1 MDTINYYPS
10 DTTISGLLFSN
21 YTSEEI
27 RRLSVKELTSSS
39 AIDRLGAPI
48 SGGPYDLALGPFDKN
63 DRCFTCG
70 QGFVS
75 CPGHLGHI
83 SLVLPVYNP
92 VFFRNLVNVL
102 RGCCLHCHTIQCTNA
117 EKYLFSMQM
126 VYLKHGQTN
135 EIDNIQSIYKTWV
148 LEKKSLDTFYE
159 QINEHMKLNPA
170 SSTKIEATTKN
181 LLAIRQQL
189 IKEFEARAFK
199 TKKKFCPNCNAPV
212 RALRADSHSKL
223 FYSQGI
229 SNKQIKAYQ
238 ERMSSVRQSK
248 KLNDD
253 EDESIINDEEEML
266 TKMMS
271 SQMYLTPLD
280 VLKHLE
286 KMWSNEKEVLAVY
299 LATLRSPHH
308 SITHVHN
315 NPISLFFFEVL
326 PVLPSKFRPVLSF
339 NDQKFENPKTVRY
352 SSIIQ
357 DNQLIKELLLLKDQ
371 QTTDTLTPNAN
382 RSSSL
387 TNTLRGSTNEEK
399 LNNLWLKMQITVN
412 SIFDSSLD
420 NRSGTRVAK
429 GIRQVIEK
437 KEGLF
442 RMHMMGKRVN
452 YAGRSVIS
460 PDPFIAIYEVGIP
473 EIFAKKLTYPEL
485 VTPHN
490 VHELRQLILNGP
502 DVHPGANFV
511 ELEDGT
517 IRRLLPNNL
526 SQRTA
531 VAKLLLTREKQHGN
545 TTLMSTKK
553 VYRHL
558 RNGDYVLVNRQPT
571 LHRPSIQAHM
581 SRVLPGEKTLR
592 LHYAQCKSYNADFDG
607 DEMNVH
613 LPQNELARAEAA
625 ELMITYQHFLV
636 SKDGTP
642 LTGLIQDHVVAG
654 TALTM
659 RDRFFEKTDYQQLVY
674 SAIGS
679 NSRKK
684 INLLPPCIWKPKQL
698 WSGKQIISTVLLYI
712 QPSKEAPLNLDS
724 KSKLSMKSWPSTPN
738 ATNIDLMADTDV
750 IIRHGH
756 LLSGLIDKAHCGA
769 TLASVVHCYYE
780 LYGKRCAADLISAFS
795 KLFTL
800 FLQYYRGFTLG
811 IEDVLLLPP
820 GVSNRRQL
828 INQCRAH
835 AGQKALQK
843 TFSIP
848 ENSDQQ
854 VLDNEFAKA
863 FCSKVFD
870 ERTSK
875 EMDLNYKTSIDEYQ
889 NQIIKKCMSN
899 LFKQFPDN
907 NLQFLIQSGAKGSSV
922 NAIQMSCLLGQQELE
937 GKRPP
942 MMPSGRT
949 LPSFRPY
956 ECSPRSGG
964 FVDGSFL
971 SGIRPQEY
979 FFHCMAGREGLI
991 DTAVKTARIGY
1002 LQRCLMKH
1010 LEGLV
1015 VNYDLTVRDSDGSVV
1030 QFQYGEDGL
1039 AVEKCTYLKEAYYPF
1054 LIANQSTILRENEYS
1069 RIVDMCGSTKEKPI
1083 LKTLKKIRAW
1093 RKKTRDLADDDNN
1106 LNDSTRLKIS
1116 DETKIRMTPF
1126 INYSRFF
1133 DLHTL
1138 TNSLK
1143 SKDINEARS
1152 IMVQTW
1158 RNLSDDKRQ
1167 QYNHG
1172 VVKFYSPVT
1181 QNYLPASNL
1190 GAITERLDDL
1200 IRSYINTQG
1209 KLDRTNMDKRLFEKM
1224 VHFKSLK
1231 SCIDPGESVGIL
1243 AAQSIGEPSTQM
1255 TLNTFHFAGRG
1266 EMNVTLG
1273 VPRLRELLMVAS
1285 ANVKTPTMEVPILHS
1300 SSALRKAKRLQRRWS
1315 RLLFSQVLQSLNIH
1329 EKLSLKLNDSKRTYK
1344 IEFQFDEKYGK
1355 KQLTEIIRS
1364 FETHFIPRLCRAINK
1379 KRKELTTSGLL
1390 RSAHIRDK
1398 VTVNES
1404 NDKDEQQELGE
1415 KDDDDDDEDDEQING
1430 ETSTAKEKANRNDEK
1445 EYDDDD
1451 DDDDNINNNNNE
1463 NETDDDEEAIQ
1474 DNQEEN
1480 DQTNVSKITIKEDVI
1495 DDDIEALD
1503 ITQAEMN
1510 HDNDDD
1516 DEQEV
1521 PGNDQGNDDEPPR
1534 KKARKMS
1541 DKNTHVDNTIYN
1553 ERFGN
1558 VCKHAEY
1565 IQEYIAD
1572 LDNNLW
1578 CRLTMI
1584 FPATQPRID
1593 LESLIRSETS
1603 RTPITSIVGIQ
1614 NCFIAENKEYRAK
1627 TNKDSNDVEY
1637 ILSTEGENINALMTY
1652 YQIFDLRRIYTN
1664 NIHRMAQIFGIEAAN
1679 RTLIR
1684 EINRV
1689 FGAYGIEV
1697 DYRHLSLLADY
1708 MTYEG
1713 VYKPCNRLGLRTNAS
1728 PLQKITFETS
1738 TTYLREALLHGEHEE
1753 LQSPSSRLVTGRMVQ
1768 CGTGAFDILTKLSS

>member
-10 DTTISGLLFSN
+10 DTTIGGLLYSN

-27 RRLSVKELTSSS
+27 RRLSVKELTSSQ
-39 AIDRLGAPI
+39 AIDRLGAPV

-70 QGFVS
+70 QGFVA

-102 RGCCLHCHTIQCTNA
+102 RGCCLHCHTIQCSNA

-126 VYLKHGQTN
+126 LYLKHGQTN
-135 EIDNIQSIYKTWV
+135 EIDNLQSIYKMWV
-148 LEKKSLDTFYE
+148 LERKSLDTFYE
-159 QINEHMKLNPA
+159 QINEHMKLNPP
-170 SSTKIEATTKN
+170 SSTKIESTTKN

-189 IKEFEARAFK
+189 IKDFESRTFK
-199 TKKKFCPNCNAPV
+199 SHKKFCPNCNTPS
-212 RALRADSHSKL
+212 RSLRADSHTKL
-223 FYSQGI
+223 FYSQAV

-238 ERMSSVRQSK
+238 QRMSNVRQK
-248 KLNDD
+248 KKMDDDDDDDDD
-253 EDESIINDEEEML
+253 EVIDNTEEEL
-266 TKMMS
+266 VTKMMS
-271 SQMYLTPLD
+271 GQMYLTPLD
-280 VLKHLE
+280 VLKHFE
-286 KMWSNEKEVLAVY
+286 KIWANEKEVLGIY
-299 LATLRSPHH
+299 LATLRSSPHH
-308 SITHVHN
+308 SITNVYN

-357 DNQLIKELLLLKDQ
+357 DNQLIKELLLLKDK
-371 QTTDTLTPNAN
+371 QTSDIPTSTHS

-387 TNTLRGSTNEEK
+387 INTLRGATNEEK

-420 NRSGTRVAK
+420 NRSGGRVAK

-558 RNGDYVLVNRQPT
+558 RNGDYVLANRQPT

-581 SRVLPGEKTLR
+581 ARVLPGEKTLR

-607 DEMNVH
+607 DEMNIH
-613 LPQNELARAEAA
+613 LPQNELTRAEAA

-654 TALTM
+654 TSLTM
-659 RDRFFEKTDYQQLVY
+659 RDRFFEKADYQQLVY
-674 SAIGS
+674 NSIGS
-679 NSRKK
+679 NSRRK
-684 INLLPPCIWKPKQL
+684 IQLLPPCIIKPKQL

-712 QPSKEAPLNLDS
+712 QPAKESPLNLDS
-724 KSKLSMKSWPSTPN
+724 KSKLSMKSWPSKPG

-750 IIRHGH
+750 IIRQGH

-780 LYGKRCAADLISAFS
+780 LYGKRCAADLVSAFS

-820 GVSNRRQL
+820 GVSYRRRL
-828 INQCRAH
+828 INECRAQ
-835 AGQKALQK
+835 AGRNALQK
-843 TFSIP
+843 TFSTP
-848 ENSDQQ
+848 DDSNEQ
-854 VLDNEFAKA
+854 VLMDEFAKA
-863 FCSKVFD
+863 FCSKSFD
-870 ERTSK
+870 ERVSK
-875 EMDLNYKTSIDEYQ
+875 EMDANYKTSIDEFQ
-889 NQIIKKCMSN
+889 NQIIKQCMSN
-899 LFKQFPDN
+899 LFKHFPEN
-907 NLQFLIQSGAKGSSV
+907 NLQFLIQSGAKGSTV
-922 NAIQMSCLLGQQELE
+922 NAMQMSCLLGQQELE

-956 ECSPRSGG
+956 EYSPRSGG

-1015 VNYDLTVRDSDGSVV
+1015 VNYDLTVRDSDGSVI

-1039 AVEKCTYLKEAYYPF
+1039 AVDKCTYLKEAYYPF
-1054 LIANQSTILRENEYS
+1054 LVANQSSILRENEYS
-1069 RIVDMCGSTKEKPI
+1069 RIVDKCGSTKERPI
-1083 LKTLKKIRAW
+1083 IKNLKKIRAW
-1093 RKKTRDLADDDNN
+1093 RKKTRELADDDSS
-1106 LNDSTRLKIS
+1106 LNDTTRLKIS

-1133 DLHTL
+1133 DLNTL

-1158 RNLSDDKRQ
+1158 RDLPDDKRE

-1172 VVKFYSPVT
+1172 VVKFYSPIT

-1200 IRSYINTQG
+1200 IRNYMNTHG
-1209 KLDRTNMDKRLFEKM
+1209 KLDQTKMDKKAFEKM
-1224 VHFKSLK
+1224 LHFKSLK

-1285 ANVKTPTMEVPILHS
+1285 LNVKTPTMEVPILHS

-1315 RLLFSQVLQSLNIH
+1315 RLVFSQVLTNLNIH
-1329 EKLSLKLNDSKRTYK
+1329 EKLSLKLNDHKRTYT
-1344 IEFQFDEKYGK
+1344 IEFKFNENYGK
-1355 KQLTEIIRS
+1355 KQLNEILRS
-1364 FETHFIPRLCRAINK
+1364 FETYFIPRLCRAINK

-1398 VTVNES
+1398 VTINNS
-1404 NDKDEQQELGE
+1404 NDKDDQQEAME
-1415 KDDDDDDEDDEQING
+1415 KDDDDDDDDDEQANG
-1430 ETSTAKEKANRNDEK
+1430 EANTAKEKSNRNDEK

-1451 DDDDNINNNNNE
+1451 DNNNNE
-1463 NETDDDEEAIQ
+1463 ENGTDDEAPMH
-1474 DNQEEN
+1474 DNPDDN
-1480 DQTNVSKITIKEDVI
+1480 DQLTASKISIKQDII
-1495 DDDIEALD
+1495 DDDDDVQALD
-1503 ITQAEMN
+1503 TFKEEAN
-1510 HDNDDD
+1510 DN

-1521 PGNDQGNDDEPPR
+1521 PSNNNDDDEPPS
-1534 KKARKMS
+1534 KKARKS
-1541 DKNTHVDNTIYN
+1541 HEKTTKNGNNTYN

-1558 VCKHAEY
+1558 VCKHADYIHEY
-1565 IQEYIAD
+1565 TAD

-1593 LESLIRSETS
+1593 LESLIRHEAS
-1603 RTPITSIVGIQ
+1603 RTTITSIVGIQ
-1614 NCFIAENKEYRAK
+1614 NCFISENKEYRGK
-1627 TNKDSNDVEY
+1627 TKADSDDTEY

-1652 YQIFDLRRIYTN
+1652 YQVFDLCRIYTN

-1738 TTYLREALLHGEHEE
+1738 TSYLKEALLHGEHED
-1753 LQSPSSRLVTGRMVQ
+1753 LKSPSSRLVTGRMVK
-1768 CGTGAFDILTKLSS
+1768 CGTGAFDVLTKLSS

>member
-1 MDTINYYPS
+1 MDN
-10 DTTISGLLFSN
+10 N
-21 YTSEEI
+21 
-27 RRLSVKELTSSS
+27 
-39 AIDRLGAPI
+39 
-48 SGGPYDLALGPFDKN
+48 
-63 DRCFTCG
+63 
-70 QGFVS
+70 
-75 CPGHLGHI
+75 
-83 SLVLPVYNP
+83 
-92 VFFRNLVNVL
+92 
-102 RGCCLHCHTIQCTNA
+102 
-117 EKYLFSMQM
+117 
-126 VYLKHGQTN
+126 
-135 EIDNIQSIYKTWV
+135 
-148 LEKKSLDTFYE
+148 
-159 QINEHMKLNPA
+159 
-170 SSTKIEATTKN
+170 
-181 LLAIRQQL
+181 
-189 IKEFEARAFK
+189 
-199 TKKKFCPNCNAPV
+199 
-212 RALRADSHSKL
+212 
-223 FYSQGI
+223 
-229 SNKQIKAYQ
+229 
-238 ERMSSVRQSK
+238 
-248 KLNDD
+248 
-253 EDESIINDEEEML
+253 DESMDNDEEEML

-286 KMWSNEKEVLAVY
+286 KIWANEKEVLAIY
-299 LATLRSPHH
+299 LATLRSLHH
-308 SITHVHN
+308 SITHAHN

-352 SSIIQ
+352 STIIQ
-357 DNQLIKELLLLKDQ
+357 DNQLIKELLLLKDK
-371 QTTDTLTPNAN
+371 QTTDISTSTTN
-382 RSSSL
+382 RSSL
-387 TNTLRGSTNEEK
+387 TNTLRGATNEEK

-420 NRSGTRVAK
+420 NRSGARVAK

-545 TTLMSTKK
+545 TTLMSTKR

-558 RNGDYVLVNRQPT
+558 RTGDYVLVNRQPT

-581 SRVLPGEKTLR
+581 ARVLPGEKTLR

-607 DEMNVH
+607 DEMNIH
-613 LPQNELARAEAA
+613 LPQNELGRAEAA
-625 ELMITYQHFLV
+625 VLMITYQHFLV

-659 RDRFFEKTDYQQLVY
+659 RDRFFEKSDYQQLVY
-674 SAIGS
+674 NAIGS
-679 NSRKK
+679 YSRRK
-684 INLLPPCIWKPKQL
+684 IHLLPPCIWKPKQL
-698 WSGKQIISTVLLYI
+698 WTGKQIISTILLYI
-712 QPSKEAPLNLDS
+712 QPANEASLNLDS
-724 KSKLSMKSWPSTPN
+724 KSKLSMKSWPSKPN

-780 LYGKRCAADLISAFS
+780 LYGKRCAADLITAFS

-811 IEDVLLLPP
+811 IEDVLLLSP
-820 GVSNRRQL
+820 GVSHRRRL
-828 INQCRAH
+828 INECRAQ

-843 TFSIP
+843 TFSLP
-848 ENSDQQ
+848 ENSNEE
-854 VLDNEFAKA
+854 VLTDEFAKA
-863 FCSKVFD
+863 FCSKSFD
-870 ERTSK
+870 ERISK
-875 EMDLNYKTSIDEYQ
+875 EMDMNYKTSIDEYQ
-889 NQIIKKCMSN
+889 NQIIKQCMSH

-922 NAIQMSCLLGQQELE
+922 NAMQMSCLLGQQELE

-956 ECSPRSGG
+956 EYSPRSGG

-1015 VNYDLTVRDSDGSVV
+1015 VNYDLTVRDSDGSVI

-1054 LIANQSTILRENEYS
+1054 LIANHSTILREDEYS

-1083 LKTLKKIRAW
+1083 IKKLKKIRAW

-1106 LNDSTRLKIS
+1106 LNDSIRLKIS

-1158 RNLSDDKRQ
+1158 RDLSDDKRQ

-1200 IRSYINTQG
+1200 IRNYITTHG
-1209 KLDRTNMDKRLFEKM
+1209 KLDQTNMDKRTFEKM
-1224 VHFKSLK
+1224 LHFKSLK

-1285 ANVKTPTMEVPILHS
+1285 QKVKT
-1300 SSALRKAKRLQRRWS
+1300 
-1315 RLLFSQVLQSLNIH
+1315 
-1329 EKLSLKLNDSKRTYK
+1329 
-1344 IEFQFDEKYGK
+1344 
-1355 KQLTEIIRS
+1355 
-1364 FETHFIPRLCRAINK
+1364 
-1379 KRKELTTSGLL
+1379 
-1390 RSAHIRDK
+1390 
-1398 VTVNES
+1398 
-1404 NDKDEQQELGE
+1404 
-1415 KDDDDDDEDDEQING
+1415 
-1430 ETSTAKEKANRNDEK
+1430 
-1445 EYDDDD
+1445 
-1451 DDDDNINNNNNE
+1451 
-1463 NETDDDEEAIQ
+1463 
-1474 DNQEEN
+1474 
-1480 DQTNVSKITIKEDVI
+1480 QT
-1495 DDDIEALD
+1495 
-1503 ITQAEMN
+1503 
-1510 HDNDDD
+1510 
-1516 DEQEV
+1516 
-1521 PGNDQGNDDEPPR
+1521 
-1534 KKARKMS
+1534 
-1541 DKNTHVDNTIYN
+1541 
-1553 ERFGN
+1553 
-1558 VCKHAEY
+1558 
-1565 IQEYIAD
+1565 
-1572 LDNNLW
+1572 
-1578 CRLTMI
+1578 
-1584 FPATQPRID
+1584 
-1593 LESLIRSETS
+1593 
-1603 RTPITSIVGIQ
+1603 
-1614 NCFIAENKEYRAK
+1614 
-1627 TNKDSNDVEY
+1627 
-1637 ILSTEGENINALMTY
+1637 
-1652 YQIFDLRRIYTN
+1652 
-1664 NIHRMAQIFGIEAAN
+1664 
-1679 RTLIR
+1679 
-1684 EINRV
+1684 
-1689 FGAYGIEV
+1689 
-1697 DYRHLSLLADY
+1697 
-1708 MTYEG
+1708 
-1713 VYKPCNRLGLRTNAS
+1713 
-1728 PLQKITFETS
+1728 
-1738 TTYLREALLHGEHEE
+1738 
-1753 LQSPSSRLVTGRMVQ
+1753 
-1768 CGTGAFDILTKLSS
+1768 

>member
-1 MDTINYYPS
+1 MDAINYYPS

-39 AIDRLGAPI
+39 AIDRLGAPVP
-48 SGGPYDLALGPFDKN
+48 GGPYDLALGPFDKN

-102 RGCCLHCHTIQCTNA
+102 RGCCLHCHTIQCSNA
-117 EKYLFSMQM
+117 EKYLFCMQM
-126 VYLKHGQTN
+126 LYLKHGQTN
-135 EIDNIQSIYKTWV
+135 EIDNLQSIYKTWI
-148 LEKKSLDTFYE
+148 LERKSLDTFYE
-159 QINEHMKLNPA
+159 HINEHMKLNPP

-189 IKEFEARAFK
+189 IKDFEARAFK
-199 TKKKFCPNCNAPV
+199 TKKKFCPNCNTPV
-212 RALRADSHSKL
+212 RSLRADSHSKL

-238 ERMSSVRQSK
+238 ERMSNVRQQK
-248 KLNDD
+248 NMNNN
-253 EDESIINDEEEML
+253 DESKDNDDEEEML

-280 VLKHLE
+280 VLKHFE
-286 KMWSNEKEVLAVY
+286 KIWTNEKEVLGIY

-308 SITHVHN
+308 SITHIHN

-352 SSIIQ
+352 STIIQ
-357 DNQLIKELLLLKDQ
+357 DNQYMKELLLLKDK
-371 QTTDTLTPNAN
+371 QTTDIPTSTTN
-382 RSSSL
+382 RSSL
-387 TNTLRGSTNEEK
+387 TNTLRGGTNEEK

-420 NRSGTRVAK
+420 NRSGARVAK

-581 SRVLPGEKTLR
+581 ARVLPGEKTLR

-607 DEMNVH
+607 DEMNIH
-613 LPQNELARAEAA
+613 LPQNELTRAEAA

-659 RDRFFEKTDYQQLVY
+659 RDRFFEKSDYQQLVY
-674 SAIGS
+674 NAIGS
-679 NSRKK
+679 HSRRK
-684 INLLPPCIWKPKQL
+684 ICLLPPCIWKPKQL
-698 WSGKQIISTVLLYI
+698 WTGKQIISTVLLYI
-712 QPSKEAPLNLDS
+712 QPADEASLNLDS
-724 KSKLSMKSWPSTPN
+724 KSKLSMKSWPSKPN

-756 LLSGLIDKAHCGA
+756 LLSGLIDKAHCGS

-780 LYGKRCAADLISAFS
+780 LYGKRCAADLITAFS

-811 IEDVLLLPP
+811 IEDVLLLSP
-820 GVSNRRQL
+820 GVSHRRRL
-828 INQCRAH
+828 INECRTQ

-843 TFSIP
+843 TFSLS
-848 ENSDQQ
+848 ENSNEEILID
-854 VLDNEFAKA
+854 EFAKA
-863 FCSKVFD
+863 FCSKTFD
-870 ERTSK
+870 ERISK
-875 EMDLNYKTSIDEYQ
+875 EMDINYKTSIDEYQ
-889 NQIIKKCMSN
+889 NQIIKQCMSH

-922 NAIQMSCLLGQQELE
+922 NAMQMSCLLGQQELE

-956 ECSPRSGG
+956 EYSPRSGG

-1015 VNYDLTVRDSDGSVV
+1015 VNYDLTVRDSDGSVI

-1083 LKTLKKIRAW
+1083 IKTLKKIRAW
-1093 RKKTRDLADDDNN
+1093 RKKTRDLVDDENN
-1106 LNDSTRLKIS
+1106 LNDSIYLKIS

-1200 IRSYINTQG
+1200 IRNYITTHG
-1209 KLDRTNMDKRLFEKM
+1209 KLDQTNMDKRIFEKM
-1224 VHFKSLK
+1224 IHFKSLK

-1285 ANVKTPTMEVPILHS
+1285 QKVKTPTMEVPILHS
-1300 SSALRKAKRLQRRWS
+1300 SSSLRKAKRLQRRWS
-1315 RLLFSQVLQSLNIH
+1315 RLLFSQVLKNLSIH
-1329 EKLSLKLNDSKRTYK
+1329 EKLSLKLNDHKRTYK
-1344 IEFQFDEKYGK
+1344 IEFYFDEKYGK
-1355 KQLTEIIRS
+1355 KQLNEIIRS
-1364 FETHFIPRLCRAINK
+1364 FEIYFIPRLCRSINK

-1390 RSAHIRDK
+1390 RSAQIRDK
-1398 VTVNES
+1398 ITINDS
-1404 NDKDEQQELGE
+1404 NNKDEQQELVE
-1415 KDDDDDDEDDEQING
+1415 KDDDDDDDDEDDEQING
-1430 ETSTAKEKANRNDEK
+1430 EANTAKEKANRNDEK

-1451 DDDDNINNNNNE
+1451 NNNNNNE
-1463 NETDDDEEAIQ
+1463 ENETDDEEAIQ
-1474 DNQEEN
+1474 DNQDED
-1480 DQTNVSKITIKEDVI
+1480 DQTNTSKITIKEDVI
-1495 DDDIEALD
+1495 DDDDDDDDDVPALD
-1503 ITQAEMN
+1503 ISKEEMN
-1510 HDNDDD
+1510 ND

-1521 PGNDQGNDDEPPR
+1521 PDNEENNNDEPPS
-1534 KKARKMS
+1534 KKAK
-1541 DKNTHVDNTIYN
+1541 KINTKTTHMDNMTYN

-1558 VCKHAEY
+1558 VCKHADY
-1565 IQEYIAD
+1565 IRDYIAD
-1572 LDNNLW
+1572 LENNLW
-1578 CRLTMI
+1578 CRLTII

-1593 LESLIRSETS
+1593 LETLIHSEAS
-1603 RTPITSIVGIQ
+1603 RTSITSIVGIQ
-1614 NCFIAENKEYRAK
+1614 NCFITENKEYRSKIK
-1627 TNKDSNDVEY
+1627 TDSNDIEY

-1738 TTYLREALLHGEHEE
+1738 TTYLREALLYGEHEE
-1753 LQSPSSRLVTGRMVQ
+1753 LKSPSSRLVTGRMVQ

>member
-1 MDTINYYPS
+1 MDTLNYYPS
-10 DTTISGLLFSN
+10 DTTIGGLQFCN

-27 RRLSVKELTSSS
+27 RRLSVKELTSSQ
-39 AIDRLGAPI
+39 AIDRLGAPV

-70 QGFVS
+70 QGFVA

-83 SLVLPVYNP
+83 QLVLPVYNP

-102 RGCCLHCHTIQCTNA
+102 RGCCLHCHTIQCSNA
-117 EKYLFSMQM
+117 EKYLFCMQM
-126 VYLKHGQTN
+126 LYLKHGQAS
-135 EIDNIQSIYKTWV
+135 EIDSLHSIYKLWI

-159 QINEHMKLNPA
+159 QINEHMKLNPP
-170 SSTKIEATTKN
+170 SSTKVEATTKN

-189 IKEFEARAFK
+189 IKDFESKAFK
-199 TKKKFCPNCNAPV
+199 TKKKFCPNCNTPS
-212 RALRADSHSKL
+212 RSLRADSHTKL
-223 FYSQGI
+223 FYSQGV

-238 ERMSSVRQSK
+238 QRMSNVRQSK
-248 KLNDD
+248 KLNENEENIDD
-253 EDESIINDEEEML
+253 NEEEMV

-280 VLKHLE
+280 VLKHME
-286 KMWSNEKEVLAVY
+286 KTWANEKEVLSMY
-299 LATLRSPHH
+299 LATLRSSNQ
-308 SITHVHN
+308 SIPNTHN

-352 SSIIQ
+352 STIIQ
-357 DNQLIKELLLLKDQ
+357 DNQLIKELLLLKDK
-371 QTTDTLTPNAN
+371 QTSDTPASNNN
-382 RSSSL
+382 RSSL
-387 TNTLRGSTNEEK
+387 INTLRGSTNEEK

-420 NRSGTRVAK
+420 NRSAGRVAK

-452 YAGRSVIS
+452 YAGRSVVS
-460 PDPFIAIYEVGIP
+460 PDPFIAIYEIGIP
-473 EIFAKKLTYPEL
+473 EVFAKKLTYPEL

-531 VAKLLLTREKQHGN
+531 VAKLLLTREKQHGQ

-558 RNGDYVLVNRQPT
+558 RNGDYVLANRQPT

-581 SRVLPGEKTLR
+581 ARVLPGEKTLR

-613 LPQNELARAEAA
+613 LPQNELTRAEAA
-625 ELMITYQHFLV
+625 ELMITYQHYLV

-659 RDRFFEKTDYQQLVY
+659 RDRFFEKGDYQQLVY
-674 SAIGS
+674 NAIGS
-679 NSRKK
+679 NSRRK
-684 INLLPPCIWKPKQL
+684 IRLLPPTILKPKQL
-698 WSGKQIISTVLLYI
+698 WTGKQIISTILLYI
-712 QPSKEAPLNLDS
+712 QPEKESPLNLDS
-724 KSKLSMKSWPSTPN
+724 KSKLSMKSWPSKPN

-750 IIRHGH
+750 IIRQGQ

-780 LYGKRCAADLISAFS
+780 LYGKRCAADLVSAFS

-820 GVSNRRQL
+820 GVAYRRRV
-828 INQCRAH
+828 INDCRAQ
-835 AGQKALQK
+835 AGRNALQK
-843 TFSIP
+843 TFTLP
-848 ENSDQQ
+848 ENSDEE
-854 VLDNEFAKA
+854 VLMNEYAKA
-863 FCSKVFD
+863 FCSKTFD

-875 EMDLNYKTSIDEYQ
+875 ELDMNYKTSIDEFQ
-889 NQIIKKCMSN
+889 NQIIKQCMSN

-922 NAIQMSCLLGQQELE
+922 NAMQMSCLLGQQELE

-956 ECSPRSGG
+956 EYSPRSGG

-1039 AVEKCTYLKEAYYPF
+1039 AVDKCTYLKEAYYPF
-1054 LIANQSTILRENEYS
+1054 LVANQSSVLRENEYS
-1069 RIVDMCGSTKEKPI
+1069 RIVDMCGSTKERPI
-1083 LKTLKKIRAW
+1083 IKNLKKIRAW
-1093 RKKTRDLADDDNN
+1093 RKKTRELADDENSF
-1106 LNDSTRLKIS
+1106 NDAIRLKIS

-1158 RNLSDDKRQ
+1158 RDLSNDKRE

-1200 IRSYINTQG
+1200 IRNYMNTHG
-1209 KLDRTNMDKRLFEKM
+1209 KLDETKMKKKAFEKM
-1224 VHFKSLK
+1224 MHFKSLK

-1266 EMNVTLG
+1266 DMNVTLG

-1285 ANVKTPTMEVPILHS
+1285 INVKTPTMEVPILQS

-1315 RLLFSQVLQSLNIH
+1315 RLLFSQVLTDLSIQ
-1329 EKLSLKLNDSKRTYK
+1329 EKLTLKLNDHKRTYT
-1344 IEFQFDEKYGK
+1344 IQFQFDEKYSR
-1355 KQLTEIIRS
+1355 KQLAEIMRS
-1364 FETHFIPRLCRAINK
+1364 FETYFIPRLCRAINK

-1398 VTVNES
+1398 VTI
-1404 NDKDEQQELGE
+1404 NDG
-1415 KDDDDDDEDDEQING
+1415 N
-1430 ETSTAKEKANRNDEK
+1430 EK
-1445 EYDDDD
+1445 EDGQETAEKENDDDD
-1451 DDDDNINNNNNE
+1451 DDDDDEQGNGEANVAKEKAKRNDE
-1463 NETDDDEEAIQ
+1463 QEYDDDEEGK
-1474 DNQEEN
+1474 DNESGDDEERMHDDN
-1480 DQTNVSKITIKEDVI
+1480 EQVEGSKITIKEDLI
-1495 DDDIEALD
+1495 DDDDAADDGQALD
-1503 ITQAEMN
+1503 TIKEEMKN
-1510 HDNDDD
+1510 E

-1521 PGNDQGNDDEPPR
+1521 PGNHDDDNDDGEPPS
-1534 KKARKMS
+1534 KKARKLH
-1541 DKNTHVDNTIYN
+1541 DKSASLENSTYN

-1565 IQEYIAD
+1565 IHEYTAD
-1572 LDNNLW
+1572 LDHNLW

-1584 FPATQPRID
+1584 FSATQPRID
-1593 LESLIRSETS
+1593 LESVIRYEAS
-1603 RTPITSIVGIQ
+1603 RTTITSIVGIQ
-1614 NCFIAENKEYRAK
+1614 NCFINENKENRGK
-1627 TNKDSNDVEY
+1627 MKDDSSSPEY

-1652 YQIFDLRRIYTN
+1652 YQVFDLRRIYTN

-1753 LQSPSSRLVTGRMVQ
+1753 MKSPSSRLVTGRMVR